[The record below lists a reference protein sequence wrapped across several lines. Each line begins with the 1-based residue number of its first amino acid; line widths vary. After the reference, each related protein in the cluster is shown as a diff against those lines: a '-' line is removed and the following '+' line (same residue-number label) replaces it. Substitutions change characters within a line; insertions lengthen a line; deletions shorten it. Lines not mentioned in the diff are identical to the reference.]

1 MFRLFGISVEV
12 PALDRLLDYLEGK
25 KQAEIDSLSAQVNA
39 LTLRL
44 QTHRTGL
51 ESAIE
56 KEN

>member
-25 KQAEIDSLSAQVNA
+25 KQAEINSMSAQVNA

-44 QTHRTGL
+44 STHRTGL

-56 KEN
+56 KDK